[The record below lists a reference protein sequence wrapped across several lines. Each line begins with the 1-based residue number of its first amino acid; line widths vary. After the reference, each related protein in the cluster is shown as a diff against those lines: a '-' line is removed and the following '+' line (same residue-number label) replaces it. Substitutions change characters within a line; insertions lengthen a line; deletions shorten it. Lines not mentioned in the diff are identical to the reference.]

1 MPIRTKKIGE
11 GLLPNRYWVAVS
23 NNHYYFTNEAGGFD
37 RINGLGLL
45 PVRKKAVRAFPTYD
59 LAHKWVKENLYLGMH
74 FEGITVNCVT
84 IMDFLSSES
93 FCLNRELS
101 PADDETYNYRQ
112 QEALRH
118 TIERMTAASIS
129 LN

>member
-1 MPIRTKKIGE
+1 MPIRTRDA
-11 GLLPNRYWVAVS
+11 LLPNRYWVGVS

-37 RINGLGLL
+37 RINGHRLL
-45 PVRKKAVRAFPTYD
+45 PVRKKTVRAFPTYD
-59 LAHKWVKENLYLGMH
+59 MADRWVKENLYLGMH

-84 IMDFLSSES
+84 IMDFLSSEY

-112 QEALRH
+112 LEALRH
-118 TIERMTAASIS
+118 TVERMTAASIS

>member
-1 MPIRTKKIGE
+1 
-11 GLLPNRYWVAVS
+11 
-23 NNHYYFTNEAGGFD
+23 
-37 RINGLGLL
+37 
-45 PVRKKAVRAFPTYD
+45 
-59 LAHKWVKENLYLGMH
+59 MH

-118 TIERMTAASIS
+118 TIERMTAATIS